1 MWPAYSPVSIVV
13 QCQASKELTMKF
25 IKLLIIS
32 IVVLFLLLI
41 AFSSLLPST
50 VRISRAIDIADS
62 SNLVLAKIKDMNQW
76 QLWNEYVK
84 KLPGKAVTKD
94 SIHAKDLSITITGT
108 DSITVRTSWRQQ
120 NGKTF
125 PGVFNLV
132 PHNSVTTVQWY
143 FEFTIKW
150 YPWEK
155 FGSIIYDKQLGPQ
168 MEQSLLNLNQLL
180 EKAP

>member
-1 MWPAYSPVSIVV
+1 
-13 QCQASKELTMKF
+13 MKL
-25 IKLLIIS
+25 IKLFIIS
-32 IVVLFLLLI
+32 VVVLSLLLT
-41 AFSSLLPST
+41 AFSSLLPSK

-62 SNLVLAKIKDMNQW
+62 SGIVLSKIKDLKQW
-76 QLWNEYVK
+76 ELWNEYVK
-84 KLPGKAVTKD
+84 ALPIKEVTAN
-94 SIHAKDLSITITGT
+94 SIQSNELAIIITHTDDL
-108 DSITVRTSWRQQ
+108 TVHTSWRQP

-132 PHNSVTTVQWY
+132 PHASVTTVQWY

-168 MEQSLLNLNQLL
+168 MEKSLLNLNQLL